1 MTCLGYYYCPLLP
14 FITSIIL
21 FITFYLQYFL
31 SLNINFKSSN
41 KTWTDSKTRTLY
53 LIISFAAI
61 LISFIFYFMT
71 VTVTEVKDVDG
82 VWCGPF
88 PAGDTPVS
96 HSGIISEDADVTYWI
111 FNATIWAS
119 ITGTKIYELI
129 DIDDVVSVGS
139 IVISYYLWT
148 MVSSQKS
155 LKISLIKELEK
166 SKKEL
171 RELLSKEEIRRK
183 YRD

>member
-71 VTVTEVKDVDG
+71 VTVTEVKDADSTTTEVSLLKTAANTES
-82 VWCGPF
+82 VNN
-88 PAGDTPVS
+88 DTRIQRYS
-96 HSGIISEDADVTYWI
+96 MARSAEHAAAI
-111 FNATIWAS
+111 
-119 ITGTKIYELI
+119 
-129 DIDDVVSVGS
+129 
-139 IVISYYLWT
+139 
-148 MVSSQKS
+148 
-155 LKISLIKELEK
+155 
-166 SKKEL
+166 
-171 RELLSKEEIRRK
+171 
-183 YRD
+183 